1 MLNYLSFFFLLQ
13 DPEEKGYIYQM
24 YDTVSVSK
32 DFPNAQRKIA
42 VVMCQRWMCCDLVDF
57 CCKIRLVKIQTD
69 IIWQFHEY

>member
-1 MLNYLSFFFLLQ
+1 
-13 DPEEKGYIYQM
+13 M

-42 VVMCQRWMCCDLVDF
+42 VVLCQRRMCCDLVGF
-57 CCKIRLVKIQTD
+57 CCKIRLVKIQTG